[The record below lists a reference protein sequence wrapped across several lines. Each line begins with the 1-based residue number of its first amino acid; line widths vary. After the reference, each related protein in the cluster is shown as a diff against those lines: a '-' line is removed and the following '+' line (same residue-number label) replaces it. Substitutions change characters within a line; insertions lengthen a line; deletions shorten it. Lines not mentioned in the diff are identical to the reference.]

1 MQKPAPKPLAANTPV
16 VKSVEPIQEV
26 KKPDAPKKL
35 ESPFLNQQKTEAP
48 KITEPPKKI
57 ANNPFEQLKKPE
69 PEKLAP

>member
-1 MQKPAPKPLAANTPV
+1 MQQKGRPLVANPPV

-26 KKPDAPKKL
+26 KKLDAPKKL
-35 ESPFLNQQKTEAP
+35 ESPFLNQQNTEAP
-48 KITEPPKKI
+48 KLVEPPKKI